1 MHWDVRRSTIRDFY
15 ALVVDGNEHDL
26 GCAANWMA
34 TLYHQ
39 EQRLVVR
46 VEAVRADSSAYDEV
60 LKYHDQHA
68 KAVCEKEPD
77 VACGLRFIRA
87 RRVDR
92 SLSKPTLKSDPHRDL
107 KVFRGLD
114 RRSITCI
121 LRCNL
126 RFRSI
131 FSNVSP

>member
-1 MHWDVRRSTIRDFY
+1 MHWDVEHFTIHDFY
-15 ALVVDGNEHDL
+15 ALVVDSNEHDR

-34 TLYHQ
+34 TIYY
-39 EQRLVVR
+39 
-46 VEAVRADSSAYDEV
+46 RAATGSARRGRTCGSSAYDEV

-77 VACGLRFIRA
+77 AACGLRFIRA

-107 KVFRGLD
+107 KVFRGLV
-114 RRSITCI
+114 RRSKTWTFA
-121 LRCNL
+121 L
-126 RFRSI
+126 
-131 FSNVSP
+131 